1 MSNVFLSE
9 AHGFV
14 CASVG
19 IATATFFC
27 VAIFNLFFHPLAYI
41 PGPTAAAIADFWL
54 LWQLFSLRKCES
66 LHECL
71 LKYGSVVRVGPNKLV
86 VSGQDDIKTIYGP
99 GSKCLKSS
107 FYPAWN
113 LNGASNIFSNVD
125 PKDHS
130 FRRSLTARTFS
141 KQTTMRFMPQLIKH
155 ARELADRLEILSKGT
170 EHGHS
175 NTVEFIK
182 LARYLALDML
192 GTSVLDEEFG
202 LLKKGINHPFVDDLD
217 AASLVIPARATL
229 PTWVWF
235 VVKRLPIP
243 RLQHLLGGEGR
254 LAKYAAKTIE
264 RYNSKSDGGE
274 NKSLSLVSCYSNYRD
289 HEGNRLSTDHFIGEI
304 SAAYFAGTDTIS
316 VSLSFAVYEIASRA
330 DVQERLRTELVE
342 KAGSGGR
349 LTYEV
354 LEKDCAY
361 LSAVISEVL
370 RLYAALP
377 SHLERVV
384 PPGGMT
390 LSTGHHIPA
399 GTVVGTQPF
408 SLHRDATLFPDP
420 SRFDPDR
427 WLYATPEMRKSLCPW
442 GFGNRICMGMHL
454 AYIEFRLAL
463 AVLVG
468 SFNLTLP
475 PDYDHEV
482 MCMKNFWF
490 VFPQGGKVNVLVAKR
505 SAGESVTIC

>member
-1 MSNVFLSE
+1 MSDVFLSE
-9 AHGFV
+9 AHSFV
-14 CASVG
+14 WASVG
-19 IATATFFC
+19 IATVTFFC
-27 VAIFNLFFHPLAYI
+27 VAVFNLFFHPLAGI
-41 PGPTAAAIADFWL
+41 PGPPAAAISDFWL
-54 LWQLFSLRKCES
+54 MWKLFTLKKCES
-66 LHECL
+66 IHECL

-86 VSGQDDIKTIYGP
+86 VSSQDDIKTIYGP

-113 LNGASNIFSNVD
+113 LNGATNIFSNVD

-141 KQTTMRFMPQLIKH
+141 KQTAMRFMPQLIKH
-155 ARELADRLEILSKGT
+155 AQELADRLELLSKGNR
-170 EHGHS
+170 HGHS
-175 NTVEFIK
+175 TVEFIQ

-192 GTSVLDEEFG
+192 GTSVLDEDFE

-254 LAKYAAKTIE
+254 LAKYAASTIE
-264 RYNSKSDGGE
+264 RYITKSDGAE
-274 NKSLSLVSCYSNYRD
+274 NKGLSLVSCYSNYRD
-289 HEGNRLSTDHFIGEI
+289 HAGNRLSTDRFIGEI

-316 VSLSFAVYEIASRA
+316 VTLSFAVYEIARRA
-330 DVQERLRTELVE
+330 DVQERLRAELAE
-342 KAGSGGR
+342 KAGGSGGR

-384 PPGGMT
+384 PQGGMV

-399 GTVVGTQPF
+399 GTIVGTQPF

-427 WLYATPEMRKSLCPW
+427 WLDATPEMRKALCPW
-442 GFGNRICMGMHL
+442 GFGSRIL

-468 SFNLTLP
+468 GFDVALP
-475 PDYDHEV
+475 PGYDHEA
-482 MCMKNFWF
+482 MRMKNFWF
-490 VFPQGGKVNVLVAKR
+490 VFPQGGKVNILVMKR
-505 SAGESVTIC
+505 SAGEGVTIC